1 MEFEWEPSPSRMIY
15 VITQTQEEAE
25 QMLILVTEWADRF
38 NLKVNID
45 KTEMMSEQNCS
56 ILY

>member
-1 MEFEWEPSPSRMIY
+1 MGAFAFADDLLL
-15 VITQTQEEAE
+15 ITQTQEEAE

-45 KTEMMSEQNCS
+45 KTEMMSEQNFS